1 LQYIASESLETVYK
15 TSSLV
20 ANACLHATSEIKRP
34 IIIVFPHEAYL
45 RSAIKVAASRG
56 NLKLP
61 PADADLHELCATR
74 AVRDLV
80 LKDLVAIAKT
90 NGLKSIEVVQ
100 GVVLGADEWTTESGL
115 VTATQKVNR
124 KNVEKAF
131 KDAIAVS
138 NVEISLQD

>member
-1 LQYIASESLETVYK
+1 VYK
-15 TSSLV
+15 TLSLV
-20 ANACLHATSEIKRP
+20 VNACLHATSEIKRL

-56 NLKLP
+56 NLELP
-61 PADADLHELCATR
+61 PEDTDLHELCGTR

-80 LKDLVAIAKT
+80 LKDLVAIAKA

-100 GVVLGADEWTTESGL
+100 GVVLGADEWTTENGL

-124 KNVEKAF
+124 RNVENAF
-131 KDAIAVS
+131 KGAIAVS
-138 NVEISLQD
+138 NVKISIQDY

>member
-1 LQYIASESLETVYK
+1 VYK

-20 ANACLHATSEIKRP
+20 TNACLHVTSDIKRP

-45 RSAIKVAASRG
+45 RSAIKAAASKG

-61 PADADLHELCATR
+61 PADVDLHEFCTAR

-90 NGLKSIEVVQ
+90 NGLKSTEVVQ
-100 GVVLGADEWTTESGL
+100 GMVLGADEWTTESGL

-124 KNVEKAF
+124 RNVENAF
-131 KDAIAVS
+131 KGAIAVS
-138 NVEISLQD
+138 NVKTSLQDLS